1 MNRRVSLPLCCL
13 LVRKHILWLTISWLV
28 SSSPSAVIAQSP
40 AELLNIQDYRLGS
53 EPTEQVGGA
62 LVLDIIQDKRGF
74 MWFATTKGLM
84 NFDGIHYQHYYHLTG
99 KPHSL
104 GGNNVKEIRETPSGA
119 LYLALNDAGLS
130 YFNPQAPE
138 SEAFTNYSHDPDDPR
153 SIPTNVLYA
162 LEIDQKGIVWMGG
175 KNSGLIR
182 FDPRRQQFTTIKWP
196 AAFNEDLETSV
207 YDILADPDGTL
218 WIGTSS
224 SGLLH
229 YHPDSQ
235 QFDVHSVRSIIPA
248 TYTGRNGTGSLYLD
262 KDTQTL
268 WFGSIAMGPCKLDKR
283 TSQITPIVKPKPG
296 QSQQLFEC
304 LMETLGTET
313 GVFWIADRSHGLYR
327 YVPKTQALSHI
338 PFTKNPDESLW
349 IDCAYLDKTGI
360 LWVATSRGVV
370 RYRQAESQFVRQY
383 PIQNMAGQPI
393 AGVKRVEQ
401 DQRGDYWLELA
412 DRLVRYDTTQRAI
425 VETIRFSPDL
435 LRTGLRRIQVLGQ
448 QVFLHA
454 NNGLYLLDPQTRQ
467 IKPLPLKNMRQGFGS
482 IEDRNWRLLPDT
494 IAGRPMLWIGTF
506 AYGLLRYWPDTQ
518 QLERVPL
525 GRGETMAQNA
535 EAIRRDRRKT
545 IWVATNGQGLFRLDN
560 AQTGQATQFLARPNT
575 TTALP
580 DNEVMDLL
588 EDHRGT
594 LWAATL
600 THGLVRINQRA
611 GQVSFTTFATFPD
624 GPPSRIFSFFNDAQ
638 YLFWVT
644 TGDGLYVFNP
654 ATGRFLKHHATD
666 QVVFPHDHDALSHSP
681 DGHPLGIANGT
692 ILVGSDASS
701 LFSTPTHAPLHF
713 TGFQIFNQSHPEVLA
728 ATAGPVQLDHRQN
741 GFSIQFAA
749 PWFQHP
755 ERIRY
760 RYQLVGF
767 DPGWV
772 EADTR
777 REAFYTNMP
786 HGQYTFN
793 VQANWDGGDTFS
805 RTISLPITVRP
816 AYWETG
822 WFRFVMALLL
832 GLIGWAGWIYRQRAI
847 QLKTNLLLA
856 QAEKRQQATELREQ
870 EALFY
875 HRMAETE
882 MTALR
887 SQMNPHFIF
896 NCLNSI
902 KLYATENDS
911 AKASDYLSKFSKL
924 IRMVLENS
932 RSERVTLQ
940 NELDTLRLYLD
951 MEAMRF
957 KQKLTYRISVE
968 PGIDAQFLELPPLLI
983 QPYVENAIWHGL
995 MHQPRGGTVVI
1006 SVAQPHDD
1014 RLTITITDDGVGRAR
1029 AAALKSKSAN
1039 DRRSFGMKLTSDRIA
1054 LINQLYQTH
1063 TAVTIHDL
1071 VSPTGDPQGTEV
1083 VLVIPV

>member
-1 MNRRVSLPLCCL
+1 M
-13 LVRKHILWLTISWLV
+13 
-28 SSSPSAVIAQSP
+28 AQSS
-40 AELLNIQDYRLGS
+40 AALLNIQDYHIGS
-53 EPTEQVGGA
+53 ESTEQVGGA

-74 MWFATTKGLM
+74 MWFATTKGLVR
-84 NFDGIHYQHYYHLTG
+84 FDGIHYQHYYHLVG

-104 GGNNVKEIRETPSGA
+104 GGNNVKEIRETPAGA

-138 SEAFTNYSHDPDDPR
+138 SEAFTNYSHDPDNPR

-162 LEIDQKGIVWMGG
+162 LEIDQNGIVWMGG
-175 KNSGLIR
+175 KNSSLIR

-196 AAFNEDLETSV
+196 AAFNEDLEKSV

-235 QFDVHSVRSIIPA
+235 QFDMYSVRSIIPT
-248 TYTGRNGTGSLYLD
+248 TYNGRNGTGSLYLD
-262 KDTQTL
+262 KETQTV
-268 WFGSIAMGPCKLDKR
+268 WFGSIAMGPCRLDKHTR
-283 TSQITPIVKPKPG
+283 QISFIVKPIPG
-296 QSQQLFEC
+296 RNQQLFEC
-304 LMETLGTET
+304 AMGIVHTET
-313 GVFWIADRSHGLYR
+313 GAFWIADRAHGLYR
-327 YVPKTQALSHI
+327 YLPQTQALSHI
-338 PFTKNPDESLW
+338 PFTKKPDESLL
-349 IDCAYLDKTGI
+349 IDCVYLDKTGI
-360 LWVATSRGVV
+360 LWVATGRGVV
-370 RYRQAESQFVRQY
+370 RYRQAEPQFIRQY
-383 PIQNMAGQPI
+383 PIQNLAQQAL

-401 DQRGDYWLELA
+401 DQRGDYWLEFA
-412 DRLVRYDTTQRAI
+412 DRLARYDTTQRAV
-425 VETIRFSPDL
+425 VETIRFPPAL
-435 LRTGLRRIQVLGQ
+435 LRVGLRRVQVLGQ

-454 NNGLYLLDPQTRQ
+454 NSGLYRLDPQTRQ
-467 IKPLPLKNMRQGFGS
+467 IKPLPLNNGQQAFGS
-482 IEDRNWRLLPDT
+482 TQDRNWRLLPDT
-494 IAGRPMLWIGTF
+494 IAGRPVLWIGTF
-506 AYGLLRYWPDTQ
+506 AYGLLRYWPDSQ

-525 GRGETMAQNA
+525 GRGEAMAQNA
-535 EAIRRDRRKT
+535 EAIWRDRRKT
-545 IWVATNGQGLFRLDN
+545 IWVATNGQGLFRLDD
-560 AQTGQATQFLARPNT
+560 AQTGRATQFLARPNV

-600 THGLVRINQRA
+600 THGLVRIDQRA
-611 GQVSFTTFATFPD
+611 GHVLFTTFATFPD
-624 GPPSRIFSFFNDAQ
+624 GPPSRIFSFFEDAQ
-638 YLFWVT
+638 HLFWVT
-644 TGDGLYVFNP
+644 TGDGLYLFNP
-654 ATGRFLKHHATD
+654 ATGRFLKHSTTD
-666 QVVFPHDHDALSHSP
+666 LVVFPHDHDALSHSP
-681 DGHPLGIANGT
+681 DGHPLAIANGMIVT
-692 ILVGSDASS
+692 GNDASS
-701 LFSTPTHAPLHF
+701 LFSTPANAPLYF
-713 TGFQIFNQSHPEVLA
+713 TDFQIFNQSHPELV
-728 ATAGPVQLDHRQN
+728 ATAGNIQLEHQQN

-749 PWFQHP
+749 PWFLHP

-822 WFRFVMALLL
+822 WFRFALILLL
-832 GLIGWAGWIYRQRAI
+832 GLIGWVGWLYRQRAI
-847 QLKTNLLLA
+847 QLRTNLLLA

-870 EALFY
+870 EALFH

-911 AKASDYLSKFSKL
+911 TKASDYLSKFSKL

-951 MEAMRF
+951 METMRF
-957 KQKLTYRISVE
+957 KQKLAYRIIVE

-995 MHQPRGGTVVI
+995 MHQPQGGTVIV

-1014 RLTITITDDGVGRAR
+1014 YITITIADDGVGRAR

-1054 LINQLYQTH
+1054 LINQLYQTQ

-1071 VSPTGDPQGTEV
+1071 VSPTGDAQGTEV